1 MAKISII
8 IPVYNSEKYIRRCLN
23 SILNQTFQDFEII
36 LIDDNSKDNSLK
48 IASGEYITFIDK
60 EFEEQLYFL

>member
-48 IASGEYITFIDK
+48 MISEI
-60 EFEEQLYFL
+60 

>member
-8 IPVYNSEKYIRRCLN
+8 IPVYNSEKYIRICLN
-23 SILNQTFQDFEII
+23 SILNQIFQDFEII

-48 IASGEYITFIDK
+48 IVSEIEKTHKDK
-60 EFEEQLYFL
+60 IKNQKNN

>member
-1 MAKISII
+1 MEKDLISII

-48 IASGEYITFIDK
+48 IISEI
-60 EFEEQLYFL
+60 

>member
-1 MAKISII
+1 MVKVSVIM
-8 IPVYNSEKYIRRCLN
+8 PVYNSEKYIRRCLN

-48 IASGEYITFIDK
+48 IISEI
-60 EFEEQLYFL
+60 

>member
-1 MAKISII
+1 MARISII

-48 IASGEYITFIDK
+48 IISEI
-60 EFEEQLYFL
+60 

>member
-8 IPVYNSEKYIRRCLN
+8 IPVYNSEKCIRRCLN

-48 IASGEYITFIDK
+48 IISEI
-60 EFEEQLYFL
+60 

>member
-36 LIDDNSKDNSLK
+36 LIDDS
-48 IASGEYITFIDK
+48 
-60 EFEEQLYFL
+60 

>member
-36 LIDDNSKDNSLK
+36 LIDDNSKEKKKK
-48 IASGEYITFIDK
+48 IISEI
-60 EFEEQLYFL
+60 

>member
-48 IASGEYITFIDK
+48 INYDVR
-60 EFEEQLYFL
+60 

>member
-23 SILNQTFQDFEII
+23 SILNQRFQDFEII

-48 IASGEYITFIDK
+48 IVSEI
-60 EFEEQLYFL
+60 

>member
-23 SILNQTFQDFEII
+23 SILNQTFHDFEII

-48 IASGEYITFIDK
+48 IISEI
-60 EFEEQLYFL
+60 